1 MPKFEQLP
9 GEPADSFAQLLVHR
23 DAGPSRLFRDTAL
36 ITGTSE
42 STLRRRAE
50 KWCWRKRLDDYDAE
64 ILKKIELESTT
75 DALQRYKKQLAEFRD
90 LQLDRARRLGKLA
103 DEMMEFVRYS
113 LLRYQEQGL
122 ILHGREFSAVLTSS
136 SKAMEISMNTEATA
150 IGIAELLDQDLGSD
164 SL

>member
-1 MPKFEQLP
+1 MK
-9 GEPADSFAQLLVHR
+9 
-23 DAGPSRLFRDTAL
+23 
-36 ITGTSE
+36 
-42 STLRRRAE
+42 
-50 KWCWRKRLDDYDAE
+50 KWCWRKRLDDYDTE
-64 ILKKIELESTT
+64 ILKKMELESTA

-113 LLRYQEQGL
+113 LLRYQEKGL

-150 IGIAELLDQDLGSD
+150 LGITELLDQDLGLD